1 MSLFIG
7 AFNQEYTDLEK
18 PFTFSITMYAY
29 LYKLINGNLELTEH
43 IDSCYALIKEMKLMD
58 FAVADTPF
66 INYFKIIYYSKKRIV
81 QPHKQNQL
89 KSISWFTHFK
99 PYNKMLIY
107 LDQIF

>member
-1 MSLFIG
+1 
-7 AFNQEYTDLEK
+7 
-18 PFTFSITMYAY
+18 
-29 LYKLINGNLELTEH
+29 
-43 IDSCYALIKEMKLMD
+43 MD